1 MSNKKKRIP
10 RRTTNPCIVRLDDQL
25 YAQSETGQMV
35 RIDPQ
40 GRQVPRLRMSKKEK
54 LKLRKEL
61 HKINEMD
68 SHELANKIVD
78 SVESIPIVNPKT
90 DEQLKEEQGETERHA

>member
-1 MSNKKKRIP
+1 MSKKKRIP
-10 RRTTNPCIVRLDDQL
+10 RRSTNPCIVRLEDQL
-25 YAQSETGQMV
+25 YSQSATGQMV

-40 GRQVPRLRMSKKEK
+40 GCQIPKIRMSKKEK

-68 SHELANKIVD
+68 SHELANKIVER
-78 SVESIPIVNPKT
+78 VESIPVVNPKT
-90 DEQLKEEQGETERHA
+90 DEQLKKERGEMERYA

>member
-1 MSNKKKRIP
+1 
-10 RRTTNPCIVRLDDQL
+10 V
-25 YAQSETGQMV
+25 QSATGKMV

-40 GRQVPRLRMSKKEK
+40 GRQIPRIRISKKEK

-68 SHELANKIVD
+68 SYELANKIVES
-78 SVESIPIVNPKT
+78 SVEPVSVVNQKT
-90 DEQLKEEQGETERHA
+90 DEQLKNEQGEIEHHA

>member
-1 MSNKKKRIP
+1 MRNRKHIP
-10 RRTTNPCIVRLDDQL
+10 RRSTNPCIVRLEDQL
-25 YAQSETGQMV
+25 YSQSATGQMV

-40 GRQVPRLRMSKKEK
+40 GRQISRVRMSKKEK

-68 SHELANKIVD
+68 SHELANKIVEK
-78 SVESIPIVNPKT
+78 VESVPVVNPKT
-90 DEQLKEEQGETERHA
+90 DEQLKIEQGEIEQRA

>member
-1 MSNKKKRIP
+1 MNKIKHTRTLGKKENIR
-10 RRTTNPCIVRLDDQL
+10 IVRIADQFYL
-25 YAQSETGQMV
+25 RFETGQLM
-35 RIDPQ
+35 RIDPH
-40 GRQVPRLRMSKKEK
+40 GRQIPRIRMSKKER

-78 SVESIPIVNPKT
+78 SVGSVSVINPKT
-90 DEQLKEEQGETERHA
+90 DEQLKNEHGEIE

>member
-1 MSNKKKRIP
+1 
-10 RRTTNPCIVRLDDQL
+10 LEDQL
-25 YAQSETGQMV
+25 YSQSATGQMV

-40 GRQVPRLRMSKKEK
+40 GRQISRVRMSKKEK

-68 SHELANKIVD
+68 SHELANKIVEK
-78 SVESIPIVNPKT
+78 VESVPVVNPKT
-90 DEQLKEEQGETERHA
+90 DEQLKIEQGEIEQRA

>member
-1 MSNKKKRIP
+1 MSRKKRIP
-10 RRTTNPCIVRLDDQL
+10 RRVPGIVRLEDQL
-25 YAQSETGQMV
+25 YFQSETGQMI

-40 GRQVPRLRMSKKEK
+40 GQQIPRIRMNKKEK

-68 SHELANKIVD
+68 SHELANKIVE
-78 SVESIPIVNPKT
+78 SVESVPVVDPKT
-90 DEQLKEEQGETERHA
+90 DEELKKEQHA

>member
-1 MSNKKKRIP
+1 
-10 RRTTNPCIVRLDDQL
+10 
-25 YAQSETGQMV
+25 MV

-40 GRQVPRLRMSKKEK
+40 GRQIPRIRMRKKEK

-78 SVESIPIVNPKT
+78 NAEFVPVVNPKT
-90 DEQLKEEQGETERHA
+90 DEQLKNEQIEAEQHA

>member
-1 MSNKKKRIP
+1 
-10 RRTTNPCIVRLDDQL
+10 LEDQL
-25 YAQSETGQMV
+25 YSQAETGQMV

-40 GRQVPRLRMSKKEK
+40 GRQIPRIRMSKKEK

-68 SHELANKIVD
+68 SHELANKIVESAE
-78 SVESIPIVNPKT
+78 SVPAVDPKT
-90 DEQLKEEQGETERHA
+90 DEQLKKEQGEMEQHA

>member
-1 MSNKKKRIP
+1 MVRVSN
-10 RRTTNPCIVRLDDQL
+10 QL
-25 YAQSETGQMV
+25 YSQSATGQMV

-40 GRQVPRLRMSKKEK
+40 GKKISRIRMSKKDK

-68 SHELANKIVD
+68 SHELAGKIVESAELV
-78 SVESIPIVNPKT
+78 SVVNPKT
-90 DEQLKEEQGETERHA
+90 DE